1 MRISKPAAMCMTSG
15 DVYNLLV
22 KSVPD
27 FMPGFDGL
35 QKVFAP
41 FFATE
46 LYEARDLVAYIP
58 RLDCEVDT
66 NYRQFIMYAVIR
78 TENNKVLVYNRQP
91 KGSDVGEAGLAG
103 AASIGFG
110 GHIELMDY
118 NPNPWVS
125 LRRSMQRE
133 LREELYHHAIG
144 SDVMFFEEE
153 SYHCHVLGVIHSN
166 ASDVDKVHLA
176 VVMLVDLPCSS
187 EDLMEGTLYSKEP
200 DQVRNLRWVPVE
212 KLHEEEGMEGWS
224 SAIIKSNLLIL

>member
-1 MRISKPAAMCMTSG
+1 MRISKPAAMCMKSV
-15 DVYNLLV
+15 DVYNIMV

-41 FFATE
+41 FFVSE
-46 LYEARDLVAYIP
+46 LYEARNLVAYIP

-78 TENNKVLVYNRQP
+78 TEDNKVLVYNRQP
-91 KGSDVGEAGLAG
+91 KGSDVGEAGLSG

-118 NPNPWVS
+118 TPNPWVS
-125 LRRSMQRE
+125 LKQSMRRE
-133 LREELYHHAIG
+133 LREELYHRDID

-153 SYHCHVLGVIHSN
+153 SYDYRVLGVIHSN

-187 EDLMEGTLYSKEP
+187 EDLAEDTLYSKEP
-200 DQVRNLRWVPVE
+200 DQIRNLRWVPVE
-212 KLHEEEGMEGWS
+212 KLHEEEGMESWS
-224 SAIIKSNLLIL
+224 ASIVKSNHLIL

>member
-1 MRISKPAAMCMTSG
+1 MRISKPAAMCMKSV
-15 DVYNLLV
+15 DVYNIMV

-41 FFATE
+41 FFMAE
-46 LYEARDLVAYIP
+46 SYKARDLVAYIP

-66 NYRQFIMYAVIR
+66 DYRQFIMYAVIR
-78 TENNKVLVYNRQP
+78 TEDNKVLVYNRQP

-125 LRRSMQRE
+125 LRQSMQRE
-133 LREELYHHAIG
+133 LREELYHHSTD

-153 SYHCHVLGVIHSN
+153 SYTYQVLGVIHSN
-166 ASDVDKVHLA
+166 ASSVDKVHLG
-176 VVMLVDLPCSS
+176 VVVLVDLPCSS
-187 EDLMEGTLYSKEP
+187 EDLVEGTLYSKEP

-212 KLHEEEGMEGWS
+212 KLHEEENMESWS
-224 SAIIKSNLLIL
+224 VSIIKSSYLTI